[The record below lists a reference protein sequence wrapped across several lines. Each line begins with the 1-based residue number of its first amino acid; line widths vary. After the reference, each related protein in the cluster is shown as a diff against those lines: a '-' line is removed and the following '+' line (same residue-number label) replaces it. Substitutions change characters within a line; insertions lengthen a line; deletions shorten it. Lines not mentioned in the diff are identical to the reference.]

1 MSCDYFQ
8 ADLDVFVTLSVIKA
22 KLLDKLPAISHNT
35 KKAPG
40 ALLLRVDKGSQG
52 LLAALRLCWWLLP
65 SRAGTVF
72 LDAKEKC
79 LLTICYSHFQ
89 SFS

>member
-8 ADLDVFVTLSVIKA
+8 ADLDGFVTLSVIKA

-40 ALLLRVDKGSQG
+40 ALLLRVDTAHRGFLQLSGSAG
-52 LLAALRLCWWLLP
+52 GCSLPELAWY
-65 SRAGTVF
+65 F
-72 LDAKEKC
+72 
-79 LLTICYSHFQ
+79 
-89 SFS
+89 